1 MTDTTSANT
10 GNTTNSATINGNM
23 FLYKRPVLLN
33 LEEHGKLG
41 LQKRPNPFEFVKTVK
56 AIPIVAAEFSSV
68 QKHYPIVFSNLDNP
82 AALAIVGLKEDRNLF
97 VSEDGQWDPHSYV
110 PSYIRRYPYALATG
124 ENNQAAVVIDTGAD
138 GVTEHADFPF
148 FDGQSVTKET
158 QDMIDFCQQFAL
170 EATKTQNLCR
180 RIKEL
185 GLLTPQTA
193 TQNTDDG
200 SEPTVIANYVSIDP
214 EKLTDL
220 SADEVKS
227 LLNDGVMA
235 SIFSQ
240 AFSMENWTRLIAREN
255 LQKAR

>member
-1 MTDTTSANT
+1 MTDATPESPNAPP
-10 GNTTNSATINGNM
+10 GNAAINGSM
-23 FLYKRPVLLN
+23 FLYGTPVLLN
-33 LEEHGKLG
+33 HEQHSLLG
-41 LQKRPNPFEFVKTVK
+41 VTKKDNPFEFTKHIK

-82 AALAIVGLKEDRNLF
+82 APLAVVGLKEDRNLF
-97 VSEDGQWDPHSYV
+97 VNDQGQWDPHSYV

-124 ENNQAAVVIDTGAD
+124 DNDQAAVVIDTSAD
-138 GVTEHADFPF
+138 SITTESDFPF

-170 EATKTQNLCR
+170 EAAKTENLCR

-193 TQNTDDG
+193 TQNSDDG
-200 SEPTVIANYVSIDP
+200 SEPSTIANYVSIDP
-214 EKLTDL
+214 QKLSGL
-220 SADEVKS
+220 SAEEIQS
-227 LLNDGVMA
+227 LLKEGILA

-255 LQKAR
+255 LQRS

>member
-1 MTDTTSANT
+1 
-10 GNTTNSATINGNM
+10 
-23 FLYKRPVLLN
+23 
-33 LEEHGKLG
+33 
-41 LQKRPNPFEFVKTVK
+41 
-56 AIPIVAAEFSSV
+56 
-68 QKHYPIVFSNLDNP
+68 
-82 AALAIVGLKEDRNLF
+82 
-97 VSEDGQWDPHSYV
+97 
-110 PSYIRRYPYALATG
+110 
-124 ENNQAAVVIDTGAD
+124 
-138 GVTEHADFPF
+138 
-148 FDGQSVTKET
+148 
-158 QDMIDFCQQFAL
+158 MIDFCQQFAL

-240 AFSMENWTRLIAREN
+240 AFSMENWTRLIARDN